1 MLRYGHVL
9 YFIAFVIIVGYKS
22 ALSELEDNTT
32 FYDLFQM
39 QEHTEGSLLLQD
51 KQGCSKKGTEWE
63 NGEQSWSS
71 RLKHIPE
78 GKGEGSN
85 IPFHYD

>member
-1 MLRYGHVL
+1 
-9 YFIAFVIIVGYKS
+9 
-22 ALSELEDNTT
+22 
-32 FYDLFQM
+32 M

-71 RLKHIPE
+71 RPKHIPE